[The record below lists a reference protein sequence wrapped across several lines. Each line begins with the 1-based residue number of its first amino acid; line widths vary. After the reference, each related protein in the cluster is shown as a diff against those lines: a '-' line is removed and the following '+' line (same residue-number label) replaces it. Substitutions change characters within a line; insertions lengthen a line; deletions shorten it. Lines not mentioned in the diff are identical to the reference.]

1 MATDPSRLAADGPGL
16 QQPGEASPSFAQT
29 GAEFMLDDSDIDDL
43 DLDLRSQVLVGSGSG
58 SGASSEAFEML
69 PRGSGSRDGDLNVR
83 GGETQNRHWDA
94 AEDDDDDSERRRRTP
109 SASSTVASFELY
121 TPDEELAVRRKFDR
135 KLVLFVALLYM
146 LSFLDRSSTSN
157 HGLLYMKQ
165 RTLTSLQTSATP
177 ASPAWTR
184 TSRRTRPATT
194 GTSGR

>member
-1 MATDPSRLAADGPGL
+1 MATNPSRLAADGPAF

-29 GAEFMLDDSDIDDL
+29 GAEFTLDDSDIDDL
-43 DLDLRSQVLVGSGSG
+43 DLDLRSQVLVGGGSG

-69 PRGSGSRDGDLNVR
+69 PRGSGSRDDLNVQ
-83 GGETQNRHWDA
+83 GGETQNRHWD
-94 AEDDDDDSERRRRTP
+94 EDDDSERRRRTP

-121 TPDEELAVRRKFDR
+121 TPDEEAAVRRKFDR

-146 LSFLDRSSTSN
+146 LSFLDRSSRSN
-157 HGLLYMKQ
+157 HNLPQSKPY
-165 RTLTSLQTSATP
+165 TLTPPQTSATP

-194 GTSGR
+194 GTSGH